1 MKRYKIFT
9 SLSTVSNNEKT
20 IESDEKMAAK
30 TSVSPRS
37 SPLGTFR
44 AERPRRP
51 RARMFSRATFSLLAI
66 LQ

>member
-9 SLSTVSNNEKT
+9 SLSTVSNNEIT
-20 IESDEKMAAK
+20 IESDEEMAVK
-30 TSVSPRS
+30 TSVSLHS

-44 AERPRRP
+44 AERPRWP
-51 RARMFSRATFSLLAI
+51 RARMFSRATCSLLAI